1 MQWLVEIEEGRK
13 KLRVKGIFR
22 IILMLTYQDKD
33 EFNLIIKTK
42 LRWASLKVWGMQ
54 TPILPNKITYI
65 LDDIFLYIFYQD
77 LIFLWDL

>member
-33 EFNLIIKTK
+33 EFNLIVKTK

-65 LDDIFLYIFYQD
+65 LDDIFLNIFYQD